1 MRFVFFGV
9 GKRNLA
15 GLWPNELK
23 LGEGG
28 QRPATTI
35 YYYTIY
41 SDHFDRLILNRVKLV
56 SPEILHMSFFE
67 AVVDTLCT
75 RRVGILLLAQMKSRT
90 SCLLCNSTRIARMER
105 GDGRWTVRWKRS
117 RVKARQGGGSEAGEE
132 AGSEVERTKEERK
145 EEARQGGGREV
156 GPLNE
161 ARHSRRRVLA

>member
-1 MRFVFFGV
+1 MISTVRY
-9 GKRNLA
+9 
-15 GLWPNELK
+15 
-23 LGEGG
+23 
-28 QRPATTI
+28 I
-35 YYYTIY
+35 
-41 SDHFDRLILNRVKLV
+41 DRVKIV
-56 SPEILHMSFFE
+56 SRVILHMSFFE